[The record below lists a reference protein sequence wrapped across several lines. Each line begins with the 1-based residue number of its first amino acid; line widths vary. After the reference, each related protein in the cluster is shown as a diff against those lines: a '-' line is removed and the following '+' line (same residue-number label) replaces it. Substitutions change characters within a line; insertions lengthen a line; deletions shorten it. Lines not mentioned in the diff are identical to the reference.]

1 MKTAGDI
8 IAANNQ
14 EVLSVPSTATVFEA
28 LKLMS
33 DKNIGALP
41 VRDKDN
47 KVVGIVS
54 ERDYARKV
62 VLAGK
67 TSRTTPV
74 EVIMTPASQMVT
86 IPPATSIDDCM
97 ALMTSHH
104 IRHLPV
110 FAGERLIGIISSR
123 DVVKAVIDEKHG
135 LIDNLRN
142 HSDALFLQQF
152 DDDIAGG
159 KG

>member
-8 IAANNQ
+8 LTANNQ
-14 EVLSVPSTATVFEA
+14 EVWSIPSAATVFEA

-41 VRDKDN
+41 VRDKTK

-62 VLAGK
+62 VLMGK
-67 TSRTTPV
+67 TSRETPV
-74 EVIMTPASQMVT
+74 EVIMTPASQMIT
-86 IPPATSIDDCM
+86 IQPGASLEDCM
-97 ALMTSHH
+97 GLMTNHH
-104 IRHLPV
+104 VRHLPV

-123 DVVKAVIDEKHG
+123 DVVEAVIAEKNECIG
-135 LIDNLRN
+135 NLSD
-142 HSDALFLQQF
+142 HSETLFIQNF

>member
-8 IAANNQ
+8 LAANNQ
-14 EVLSVPSTATVFEA
+14 EVWSVSSTATVFDA
-28 LKLMS
+28 LKVMS

-41 VRDKDN
+41 VRDKAK

-62 VLAGK
+62 ILMGK
-67 TSRTTPV
+67 TSRETPV
-74 EVIMTPASQMVT
+74 EAIMTPASDMIT
-86 IPPATSIDDCM
+86 IHPGASLEDCM
-97 ALMTSHH
+97 GLMTIHH

-110 FAGERLIGIISSR
+110 FSAERLIGIISSR
-123 DVVKAVIDEKHG
+123 DVIEAVIAEKNG
-135 LIDNLRN
+135 CIDNLN
-142 HSDALFLQQF
+142 EHSETLFMQNF

>member
-8 IAANNQ
+8 LAANNQ
-14 EVLSVPSTATVFEA
+14 EVWSIQSTATVFEA

-41 VRDKDN
+41 VRGKEN

-62 VLAGK
+62 VLMGK
-67 TSRTTPV
+67 SSHATSV
-74 EVIMTPASQMVT
+74 EAIMTPASHMIT
-86 IPPATSIDDCM
+86 IQPDTSLEASM

-123 DVVKAVIDEKHG
+123 DVVKAVIEEKHG

-142 HSDALFLQQF
+142 VSDTLFIQQF

>member
-8 IAANNQ
+8 LAADNQ
-14 EVLSVPSTATVFEA
+14 EVWTISPTATVYDA

-41 VRDKDN
+41 VREKGKN
-47 KVVGIVS
+47 VVGIVS

-62 VLAGK
+62 VLLGK
-67 TSRTTPV
+67 TSKETSV
-74 EVIMTPASQMVT
+74 EIIMTPASEMIT
-86 IPPATSIDDCM
+86 IQPGASLEDCM
-97 ALMTSHH
+97 GLMTVHH

-123 DVVKAVIDEKHG
+123 DVVEAVIAEKNG
-135 LIDNLRN
+135 CIDNLN
-142 HSDALFLQQF
+142 EFSETLFMQNF
-152 DDDIAGG
+152 DDHLAGG

>member
-8 IAANNQ
+8 LTANNQ
-14 EVLSVPSTATVFEA
+14 EVWTISPTATVYDA

-41 VRDKDN
+41 VREKGKN
-47 KVVGIVS
+47 VVGIVS

-62 VLAGK
+62 ILLGK
-67 TSRTTPV
+67 TSRETSV
-74 EVIMTPASQMVT
+74 EIIMTPASEMIT
-86 IPPATSIDDCM
+86 IQPGASLEDCM
-97 ALMTSHH
+97 GLMTIHH

-123 DVVKAVIDEKHG
+123 DVVEAVIAEKNG
-135 LIDNLRN
+135 CIDNLN
-142 HSDALFLQQF
+142 EFSETLFMQNF
-152 DDDIAGG
+152 DDHLAGG

>member
-8 IAANNQ
+8 LTANNQ
-14 EVLSVPSTATVFEA
+14 EVWTISPTATVYDA

-41 VRDKDN
+41 VKDKGKN
-47 KVVGIVS
+47 VVGIVS

-62 VLAGK
+62 ILLGK
-67 TSRTTPV
+67 TSRDTSV
-74 EVIMTPASQMVT
+74 EIIMTPASEMIT
-86 IPPATSIDDCM
+86 IQPGASLEDCM
-97 ALMTSHH
+97 GLMTIHH

-123 DVVKAVIDEKHG
+123 DVVEAVIAEKNG
-135 LIDNLRN
+135 CIDNLN
-142 HSDALFLQQF
+142 EFSETLFMQNF
-152 DDDIAGG
+152 DDHLAGG

>member
-8 IAANNQ
+8 LAADNQ
-14 EVLSVPSTATVFEA
+14 EVWTISPTATVYDA

-41 VRDKDN
+41 VKDKGKN
-47 KVVGIVS
+47 VVGIVS

-62 VLAGK
+62 VLLGK
-67 TSRTTPV
+67 TSKETSV
-74 EVIMTPASQMVT
+74 EIIMTPASEMIT
-86 IPPATSIDDCM
+86 IQPGASLEDCM
-97 ALMTSHH
+97 GLMTVHH

-123 DVVKAVIDEKHG
+123 DVVEAVIAEKNG
-135 LIDNLRN
+135 CIDNLN
-142 HSDALFLQQF
+142 EFSETLFMQNF
-152 DDDIAGG
+152 DDHLAGG

>member
-8 IAANNQ
+8 ITANNQ
-14 EVLSVPSTATVFEA
+14 EVWSISPTATVFEA

-41 VRDKDN
+41 VRDKG
-47 KVVGIVS
+47 KSVVGIVS

-62 VLAGK
+62 VLMGK
-67 TSRTTPV
+67 TSRETSV
-74 EVIMTPASQMVT
+74 EVIMTPASHMVT
-86 IPPATSIDDCM
+86 IQPDTSLETCM
-97 ALMTSHH
+97 ALMTIHH

-123 DVVKAVIDEKHG
+123 DVVQAVIAEKNG
-135 LIDNLRN
+135 FIDNLRDL
-142 HSDALFLQQF
+142 SDTLFTQSF
-152 DDDIAGG
+152 DDHIAGG

>member
-8 IAANNQ
+8 LTANNQ
-14 EVLSVPSTATVFEA
+14 EVFSISPKASVFEA

-33 DKNIGALP
+33 DKNIGALL
-41 VRDKDN
+41 VRDKGK

-62 VLAGK
+62 VLLGK
-67 TSRTTPV
+67 TSSNTPV
-74 EVIMTPASQMVT
+74 EVIMTPAAQMVS
-86 IPPATSIDDCM
+86 IQPETSFADCM
-97 ALMTSHH
+97 ALMTIHH
-104 IRHLPV
+104 VRHLPV
-110 FAGERLIGIISSR
+110 FAGERLVGVISSR
-123 DVVKAVIDEKHG
+123 DVIKALIAEKNG
-135 LIDNLRN
+135 LIDNLRDL
-142 HSDALFLQQF
+142 SDTVFTQSF

>member
-8 IAANNQ
+8 LTANNQ
-14 EVLSVPSTATVFEA
+14 EVWTISPTATVYDA

-41 VRDKDN
+41 VRDKGKN
-47 KVVGIVS
+47 VVGIVS

-62 VLAGK
+62 VLLGK
-67 TSRTTPV
+67 TSKETSV
-74 EVIMTPASQMVT
+74 EIIMTPASEMIT
-86 IPPATSIDDCM
+86 IQPGASLEDCM
-97 ALMTSHH
+97 GLMTIHH

-123 DVVKAVIDEKHG
+123 DVVEAVIAEKNG
-135 LIDNLRN
+135 CIDNLN
-142 HSDALFLQQF
+142 EFSETLFMQNF
-152 DDDIAGG
+152 DDHLAGG

>member
-14 EVLSVPSTATVFEA
+14 EVWSIPSTATVFEA

-47 KVVGIVS
+47 QVVGIVS

-62 VLAGK
+62 VLMDK
-67 TSRTTPV
+67 TSRLTPV

-86 IPPATSIDDCM
+86 IPPTTSLDDCM
-97 ALMTSHH
+97 ALMTGHH

-110 FAGERLIGIISSR
+110 FAGERMIGIISSR

-142 HSDALFLQQF
+142 HSDTLFLQQF

>member
-8 IAANNQ
+8 LAANNQ
-14 EVLSVPSTATVFEA
+14 EVWSITSTATVFDA

-41 VRDKDN
+41 VRDKAK
-47 KVVGIVS
+47 KVVGILS

-62 VLAGK
+62 VLMGK
-67 TSRTTPV
+67 TSRETPV
-74 EVIMTPASQMVT
+74 EVIMTPAAQMIT
-86 IPPATSIDDCM
+86 IQPGASLEDCM
-97 ALMTSHH
+97 ALMTVHH

-110 FAGERLIGIISSR
+110 LAGERLIGIISSR
-123 DVVKAVIDEKHG
+123 DVVEAVIAEKNRC
-135 LIDNLRN
+135 IDNLSD
-142 HSDALFLQQF
+142 HSETLFMQNF
-152 DDDIAGG
+152 DDHLAGG

>member
-8 IAANNQ
+8 LTANNQ
-14 EVLSVPSTATVFEA
+14 EVWSIPSTATVFEA

-41 VRDKDN
+41 VRDKTK

-62 VLAGK
+62 VLLGK
-67 TSRTTPV
+67 TSRETPV
-74 EVIMTPASQMVT
+74 EVIMTPASQMIT
-86 IPPATSIDDCM
+86 IQPGASLEDCM
-97 ALMTSHH
+97 ALMTIHH

-123 DVVKAVIDEKHG
+123 DVVEAVIAEKNECIG
-135 LIDNLRN
+135 NLSD
-142 HSDALFLQQF
+142 HSETLFIQNF
-152 DDDIAGG
+152 DDHIAGG

>member
-8 IAANNQ
+8 IAANHQ
-14 EVLSVPSTATVFEA
+14 EVWTISPAATVFEA

-41 VRDKDN
+41 VQEKGK
-47 KVVGIVS
+47 KVAGIVS

-62 VLAGK
+62 VLLGK
-67 TSRTTPV
+67 TSRDTLV
-74 EVIMTPASQMVT
+74 EAVMTPASRMVT
-86 IPPATSIDDCM
+86 IQPDTPLDTCM
-97 ALMTSHH
+97 ALMTLHN

-110 FAGERLIGIISSR
+110 FAGERLVGIISNR
-123 DVVKAVIDEKHG
+123 DVVQAVVQERSRTIN
-135 LIDNLRN
+135 NLMDV
-142 HSDALFLQQF
+142 SASLFTQSF

>member
-8 IAANNQ
+8 LAADNQ
-14 EVLSVPSTATVFEA
+14 EVWTISPTATVYDA

-41 VRDKDN
+41 VKDKGKN
-47 KVVGIVS
+47 VVGIVS

-62 VLAGK
+62 ILLGK
-67 TSRTTPV
+67 TSKETSV
-74 EVIMTPASQMVT
+74 EIIMTPASEMIT
-86 IPPATSIDDCM
+86 IQPGASLEDCM
-97 ALMTSHH
+97 GLMTIHH

-123 DVVKAVIDEKHG
+123 DVVEAVIAEKNG
-135 LIDNLRN
+135 CIDNLN
-142 HSDALFLQQF
+142 EFSETLFMQNF
-152 DDDIAGG
+152 DDHLAGG

>member
-8 IAANNQ
+8 ITANNQ
-14 EVLSVPSTATVFEA
+14 EVWSISSTATVFEA
-28 LKLMS
+28 LRLMS

-41 VRDKDN
+41 VRDKAK

-62 VLAGK
+62 ILLGK
-67 TSRTTPV
+67 TSSETPV
-74 EVIMTPASQMVT
+74 EVIMTPASQMVSIT
-86 IPPATSIDDCM
+86 PDTSLETCM
-97 ALMTSHH
+97 MLMTHHH

-110 FAGERLIGIISSR
+110 FAGERLIGMISSR
-123 DVVKAVIDEKHG
+123 DVIQALIAQQNG
-135 LIDNLRN
+135 FIDNLSKI
-142 HSDALFLQQF
+142 SDSLFVQNF
-152 DDDIAGG
+152 DDHIAGG

>member
-8 IAANNQ
+8 LAADNQ
-14 EVLSVPSTATVFEA
+14 EVWTIAPTATVYDA

-41 VRDKDN
+41 VRDKGKN
-47 KVVGIVS
+47 VVGIVS

-62 VLAGK
+62 ILLGK
-67 TSRTTPV
+67 TSRETSV
-74 EVIMTPASQMVT
+74 EIIMTPASEMIT
-86 IPPATSIDDCM
+86 IQPGASLEDCM
-97 ALMTSHH
+97 GLMTIHH

-110 FAGERLIGIISSR
+110 IAGERLIGIISSR
-123 DVVKAVIDEKHG
+123 DVVEAVIAEKNG
-135 LIDNLRN
+135 CIDNLN
-142 HSDALFLQQF
+142 EFSETLFMQNF
-152 DDDIAGG
+152 DDHLAGG